1 MRIVYWGSSTASA
14 EIAQSLLENHF
25 NIACIIT
32 QPDREKGRGK
42 KLLPTPVKELAIERD
57 IPVLT
62 PENPNNNDV
71 VKEIS
76 KYKPEL
82 FFLCAYAKIL
92 GKELLDLPEKGAVN
106 LHFSLLPELR
116 GAAPIQRAIMK
127 GLKKTGITT
136 FFMNEFLDRGD
147 IILQEAIEIKE
158 FETAGEL
165 EKRLIP
171 IGKET
176 AKKTISVIMN
186 DDFKRIKQNE
196 MKKSYAKKITKEERI
211 IDWKLPSIEIARRIN
226 GLSPTPG
233 GFTFYSGKRVILLK
247 AITGNAKDGE
257 PGTIIPGKKLEVIAG
272 DGRTVIIELLKPEGK
287 KVMSAKDFIN
297 GFRVKD
303 GELFYNLSLKN

>member
-1 MRIVYWGSSTASA
+1 MRIVYWGSSAASA
-14 EIAQSLLENHF
+14 EIAKSLIENNF
-25 NIACIIT
+25 NIVLVIT

-42 KLLPTPVKELAIERD
+42 KLLPTPVKGLAIEKD
-57 IPVLT
+57 LPLLT
-62 PENPNNNDV
+62 PDDPNSDNV
-71 VKEIS
+71 IKEIS
-76 KYKPEL
+76 GYKPEF

-92 GKELLDLPEKGAVN
+92 GKELLDLPDRGAIN

-116 GAAPIQRAIMK
+116 GAAPIRRAIMK
-127 GLKKTGITT
+127 GLKRTGVTT
-136 FFMNEFLDRGD
+136 FFMNEFLDKGD
-147 IILQEAIEIKE
+147 LILQKEIEIKE

-171 IGKET
+171 IGKDT
-176 AKKTISVIMN
+176 AKETISVIMN
-186 DDFKRIKQNE
+186 DDFKLIKQDE
-196 MKKSYAKKITKEERI
+196 SKKSYAKKIRKEERI

-272 DGRTVIIELLKPEGK
+272 DNKTVIIELLKPEGK
-287 KVMSAKDFIN
+287 NIMLCNDFIN
-297 GFRVKD
+297 GYRVKEGD
-303 GELFYNLSLKN
+303 SFQTLP